1 VEAEVAA
8 ERMRGV
14 IAYIKDC
21 GDDIADFTQEELERM
36 AEYTVEELME
46 QDRLYAH
53 SDEESDGFS
62 QCSSSLEHR
71 AVFEYDSG
79 VATVAAEVACFTA
92 A

>member
-1 VEAEVAA
+1 MAA

-62 QCSSSLEHR
+62 QYSSSLEHR